1 MYSDEENEEEA
12 VKFDPKVKKFLSE
25 FSIPRRPEG
34 PTSTQEKLL
43 ALSGTTGNGSSVG
56 YEPASPAK
64 KRTRYDQSTWTT
76 SWSSNYDKPIPQS
89 ILEKCTVEACN
100 ICELLFTSID
110 MGKQHY
116 EGQKH
121 SKKVN
126 KVLQELCPEG
136 EVPCKKAKIEV
147 DVDKSVTD
155 FLSRMG
161 NEVERTDQSTWGSQK
176 LSEIQEGIAKS
187 WDRPL
192 PPQLIGL
199 CHTTKC
205 DICEATFTS
214 GPMAQSHFTGKK
226 HEKKFTDFLK
236 VFCEK
241 NNVDMPVK
249 KNTNYMPDSKGSK
262 GSGSSSEEMCNLCD
276 VKLTSPAMADLHYKG
291 KQHRKRELSGVP
303 KADTKEDPSGRFGI
317 GKDFSKKE
325 EKEKV
330 KNGNS
335 AVNSDKLFYCSICD
349 VETTSEVTLEAHKAG
364 NKHIKK
370 AGGQPA
376 PTGGQKEKNPAV
388 SYKSCDVCGVDCPGE
403 SQWQAHLS
411 SKKHINRAENGVGKP
426 QNAPPPPSGA
436 FRCDVCDISTM
447 DQAMLDS
454 HLTGKKHAAKLKGSA

>member
-1 MYSDEENEEEA
+1 MYSDEENDEE
-12 VKFDPKVKKFLSE
+12 VVTFDPKVKQFLSG
-25 FSIPRRPEG
+25 FSIPRKPEG

-43 ALSGTTGNGSSVG
+43 ALSGTTGNGSSG
-56 YEPASPAK
+56 HLPASPAK

-100 ICELLFTSID
+100 ICEVPFTSID

-126 KVLQELCPEG
+126 KELQEQCPEG

-161 NEVERTDQSTWGSQK
+161 AEVEKTDQGTWGSQK
-176 LSEIQEGIAKS
+176 LSDIQQSIARS

-214 GPMAQSHFTGKK
+214 GLMAQSHFTGKK

-249 KNTNYMPDSKGSK
+249 KTTNSTVDSKSSK
-262 GSGSSSEEMCNLCD
+262 GSGSQFKDKCNLCD
-276 VKLTSPAMADLHYKG
+276 VELTSPAMADLHYKG

-317 GKDFSKKE
+317 GKDFSQKE

-370 AGGQPA
+370 
-376 PTGGQKEKNPAV
+376 TGGHTVPSGGHKEK
-388 SYKSCDVCGVDCPGE
+388 KS
-403 SQWQAHLS
+403 
-411 SKKHINRAENGVGKP
+411 
-426 QNAPPPPSGA
+426 QNAPPPPSGK